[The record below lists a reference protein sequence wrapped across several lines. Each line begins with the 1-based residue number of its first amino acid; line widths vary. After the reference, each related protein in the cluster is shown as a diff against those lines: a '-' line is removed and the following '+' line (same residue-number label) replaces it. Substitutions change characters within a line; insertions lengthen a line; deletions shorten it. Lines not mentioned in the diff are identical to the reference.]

1 MSGTILMLAGPL
13 TAQTSRQIFHGGEYH
28 HRQRIREL
36 EGHASAWPEK
46 IPEYGRD
53 EARPSVRLGMYV
65 NSGVEVPVRV
75 ATPTL
80 YREPTAAVVRS
91 RGEQGGEKERSVGDE
106 RDTAG

>member
-1 MSGTILMLAGPL
+1 M
-13 TAQTSRQIFHGGEYH
+13 
-28 HRQRIREL
+28 
-36 EGHASAWPEK
+36 
-46 IPEYGRD
+46 
-53 EARPSVRLGMYV
+53 RLGMYV